1 MNLVDKDENF
11 LDRVHVWIIADGYD
25 KISKGFLKN
34 AEKAGIFNAFETT
47 DYLAIEIKPGN
58 EKHDIKFLDL
68 KFINKENMNKDRRV
82 YGANNIAHCF
92 SRHMMF
98 HDWFN
103 VLNEEQQNSFKI
115 NDYSVHDFMLGSTK
129 PGKVRIKKYKHMP
142 LPIHFVIK
150 HKNQGKI
157 ESHKWFFKGFWEYME
172 PTYAQIIDWGSIPL
186 WKSISHIIW
195 HMETIPDVGGAWG
208 EIEVML
214 PDKKDD
220 GTAVSFIESILLR
233 GQYVEYKLSH
243 YMDKAAESLF
253 GFVSVLP
260 GAFSTFRWDCIKGR
274 PLNSFLKGSKDEFG
288 DIEKIMACH
297 NANKYLAE
305 DRIMCLEIIAK
316 ENCDYVLHY
325 IPGAKC
331 LTDPPLSLTAL
342 LKQRRRWFNGS
353 LFASFYVLFNMYR
366 IWKRK

>member
-129 PGKVRIKKYKHMP
+129 PGKVRIKK
-142 LPIHFVIK
+142 V
-150 HKNQGKI
+150 
-157 ESHKWFFKGFWEYME
+157 
-172 PTYAQIIDWGSIPL
+172 
-186 WKSISHIIW
+186 
-195 HMETIPDVGGAWG
+195 
-208 EIEVML
+208 
-214 PDKKDD
+214 
-220 GTAVSFIESILLR
+220 
-233 GQYVEYKLSH
+233 
-243 YMDKAAESLF
+243 
-253 GFVSVLP
+253 
-260 GAFSTFRWDCIKGR
+260 
-274 PLNSFLKGSKDEFG
+274 
-288 DIEKIMACH
+288 
-297 NANKYLAE
+297 
-305 DRIMCLEIIAK
+305 
-316 ENCDYVLHY
+316 
-325 IPGAKC
+325 
-331 LTDPPLSLTAL
+331 
-342 LKQRRRWFNGS
+342 
-353 LFASFYVLFNMYR
+353 
-366 IWKRK
+366 